1 MTTTKIQQPPSK
13 SKACMVAG
21 NNFFFLPPL
30 GKTTLAKGAFE
41 EGRAWFSQTFI
52 LCQRL
57 LSNDCDDDIFD
68 DLHDIFHF
76 GSTPLRVLTR
86 LREV

>member
-1 MTTTKIQQPPSK
+1 LLAIIFFSQPP
-13 SKACMVAG
+13 
-21 NNFFFLPPL
+21 LR
-30 GKTTLAKGAFE
+30 KTTLAKGAFE